1 MEFDSPR
8 VISVSLTREE
18 LRLVLASIVN
28 AQEFIEDWEYP
39 TVVGF
44 EKSEAT
50 VLAARLH
57 SIYTDTAPS

>member
-1 MEFDSPR
+1 MESPE
-8 VISVSLTREE
+8 VIALSLTREE
-18 LRLVLASIVN
+18 LRLVLASITN

-50 VLAARLH
+50 VLFEKLH